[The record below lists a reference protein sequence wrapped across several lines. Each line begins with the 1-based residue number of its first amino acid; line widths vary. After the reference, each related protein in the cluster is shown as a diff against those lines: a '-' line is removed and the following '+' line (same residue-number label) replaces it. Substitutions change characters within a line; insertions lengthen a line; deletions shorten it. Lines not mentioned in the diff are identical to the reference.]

1 MRAVG
6 LGQPKDMRLS
16 DTRKVTIAGVFVAAV
31 LAACLVVPAI
41 GQMVTLEGTWLAA
54 AILGLPTAAVLT
66 LTGYRHYG
74 LGRSLLVAVTIT
86 VLTLVITW
94 AVSVF
99 VVASALAG
107 SATSVVMGAV
117 LYGVP
122 AVAVVI
128 LGLLAL
134 RLVPGHQLPTDRLS
148 TSTPGNRSA

>member
-1 MRAVG
+1 
-6 LGQPKDMRLS
+6 MRLS
-16 DTRKVTIAGVFVAAV
+16 DTRKVTIVGVFVAAV

-41 GQMVTLEGTWLAA
+41 GQMLTLEGTWLAA
-54 AILGLPTAAVLT
+54 AILGVPTAAVLT

-74 LGRSLLVAVTIT
+74 PGAASSSLTIT
-86 VLTLVITW
+86 VLTLVVTW

-99 VVASALAG
+99 VVASALGG

-122 AVAVVI
+122 AVVVVI

-134 RLVPGHQLPTDRLS
+134 RLVPG
-148 TSTPGNRSA
+148 RSAAGRSFDHVNAG

>member
-6 LGQPKDMRLS
+6 LGQPEDMRLS
-16 DTRKVTIAGVFVAAV
+16 DTRKVTIVGVFVAAV

-41 GQMVTLEGTWLAA
+41 GQMLTLEGTWLAA
-54 AILGLPTAAVLT
+54 AILGVPTAAVLT

-74 LGRSLLVAVTIT
+74 LSRSLLVAVTIT
-86 VLTLVITW
+86 FLTLVITW
-94 AVSVF
+94 AVSVS
-99 VVASALAG
+99 VVASALSG

-122 AVAVVI
+122 AVAVII

-134 RLVPGHQLPTDRLS
+134 RLVPGHQPPTDRLS
-148 TSTPGNRSA
+148 RSTPGNRSA